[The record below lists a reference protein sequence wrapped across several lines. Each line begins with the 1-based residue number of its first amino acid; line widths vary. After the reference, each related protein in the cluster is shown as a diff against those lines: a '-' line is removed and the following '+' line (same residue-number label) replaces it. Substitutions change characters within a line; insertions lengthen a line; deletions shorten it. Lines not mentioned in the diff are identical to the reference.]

1 MCRKICKGLKGFN
14 MRIHVEKLAVGD
26 LLISDAFSGLGLNVI
41 SRGTLLNVE
50 DIQKLN
56 KHNIEYVDISPR
68 YLEQTQLTE
77 SVATSFYEE
86 QALAFSVAIE
96 GIKSLFHIAAEE
108 GLILDEEVQASFNP
122 LINSFQHEKDVVSL
136 LLSLNSKDDYTYQ
149 HSVQVGML
157 SYYIAKWLGKSD
169 QESINI
175 GKAGYL
181 HDIGKC
187 KIDSRILKK
196 PGRLNDA
203 EFAEIKRHTVY
214 GYEIIDQS
222 FHDHALSM
230 AALQHHERLDGH
242 GYPMGKKSEGI
253 HAYAKIVAVADV
265 YSAMIC
271 RRVYQEKRDLLIV
284 LKELHRMSFG
294 ELDPEAAHIFIKH
307 MIPNFIGK
315 HVVLSDGRSGTI
327 IMTNAT
333 DFFKPLVQVED
344 QFVDLSY
351 RSGVEIISVDMQ
363 AFVK

>member
-1 MCRKICKGLKGFN
+1 

-26 LLISDAFSGLGLNVI
+26 ILISDTFNVLGLNVI
-41 SRGTLLNVE
+41 SKGTLLNVE

-56 KHNIEYVDISPR
+56 NHNIEYVEISPR
-68 YLEQTQLTE
+68 YIEQTQQTE
-77 SVATSFYEE
+77 SIATTFHEE
-86 QALAFSVAIE
+86 QALAFTNAIE
-96 GIKSLFHIAAEE
+96 GIKSLFDIAALE
-108 GLILDEEVQASFNP
+108 GLIQDEEVQAAFNP
-122 LINSFQHEKDVVSL
+122 LINSFQHENDVVSL

-169 QESINI
+169 QESLKI

-187 KIDSRILKK
+187 KIDSVILKK
-196 PGRLNDA
+196 PGRLDDA
-203 EFAEIKRHTVY
+203 EFAEIKRHTIY

-230 AALQHHERLDGH
+230 ATLQHHERLDGR
-242 GYPMGKKSEGI
+242 GYPMGKKNEDI

-271 RRVYQEKRDLLIV
+271 RRVYQEKRDMLIV
-284 LKELHRMSFG
+284 LKELYRMSFG
-294 ELDPEAAHIFIKH
+294 ELDPEAAHVFIKH

-315 HVVLSDGRSGTI
+315 QVILSDGRSGTI
-327 IMTNAT
+327 IMTNPN
-333 DFFKPLVQVED
+333 DFFKPLVQID
-344 QFVDLSY
+344 NQFFDLSY

-363 AFVK
+363 AFIK

>member
-1 MCRKICKGLKGFN
+1 

-26 LLISDAFSGLGLNVI
+26 RLISDTFNETGLNLM
-41 SRGTLLNVE
+41 SSGTLLNVE

-68 YLEQTQLTE
+68 YLEETQQTE
-77 SVATSFYEE
+77 SIFTSFYEE
-86 QALAFSVAIE
+86 QVLAFSDAIE
-96 GIKSLFHIAAEE
+96 GIKGIFHNAAID
-108 GLILDEEVQASFNP
+108 GLIHDEEVQASFNP
-122 LINSFQHEKDVVSL
+122 LIKSFQNEKDVVSL

-157 SYYIAKWLGKSD
+157 SYYMAKWLGKSD
-169 QESINI
+169 KESMHI

-187 KIDSRILKK
+187 KIDSSILKK

-203 EFAEIKRHTVY
+203 EFAEIKRHTIY
-214 GYEIIDQS
+214 GHEIIDQS

-230 AALQHHERLDGH
+230 AALQHHERLDGK
-242 GYPMGKKSEGI
+242 GYPMGKNNEDI
-253 HAYAKIVAVADV
+253 HPYAKIVAVADV

-284 LKELHRMSFG
+284 LKELYRMSFG
-294 ELDPEAAHIFIKH
+294 ELDPEAAHVFIQH

-315 HVVLSDGRSGTI
+315 HVVLSDGRLGTI
-327 IMTNAT
+327 IMTNPS
-333 DFFKPLVQVED
+333 DFFKPLVQIDD
-344 QFVDLSY
+344 QFVDLSLE
-351 RSGVEIISVDMQ
+351 SGAEIISVDI
-363 AFVK
+363 